1 VIIIHQVSRQDI
13 LIITLMS
20 QTHAY
25 RSIIKIVRRNLTTK
39 NMVCLLLLP
48 YLFFIFYIFIAAVIL
63 FDTNAIIH
71 QEKNLLV
78 YAHIFTDTQSAAVT
92 KNIDNYQI
100 DFLPVPN
107 ILSVKDNSTKLN
119 FSLLENNTDVYNV
132 FVSLIIKDR
141 TSGNVVEQIPYKF
154 YEFGDISLPYTFQN
168 VGDYTITFQARINGD
183 PKYEVNPLTASFDIS
198 VVNPSEIPFIAWI
211 ISLTPIIVAIA
222 GIVIYID
229 FFKKRNN
236 RSRSATT

>member
-1 VIIIHQVSRQDI
+1 
-13 LIITLMS
+13 MS
-20 QTHAY
+20 QTHIY
-25 RSIIKIVRRNLTTK
+25 RSIIKIVRRNLTTE

-63 FDTNAIIH
+63 SDINAIIH

-78 YAHIFTDTQSAAVT
+78 YAHIFTDTQSTAVT

-107 ILSVKDNSTKLN
+107 ILSVNDNSTKLN

-132 FVSLIIKDR
+132 FVSLIIKDKN
-141 TSGNVVEQIPYKF
+141 SGNVVEQIPYKF

-183 PKYEVNPLTASFDIS
+183 PKYEVTPLTASFDIS
-198 VVNPSEIPFIAWI
+198 VVNPSQIPFIAWI
-211 ISLTPIIVAIA
+211 ISLTPIIAAIA